1 MKKFLMGIC
10 GLAMT
15 GLFVCGLFTEV
26 KAALPCTYD
35 IINDANSQIA
45 AATAAYE
52 KAKAAEAEALAYFN
66 SVKNDPAHSQLE
78 YDMAALYYT
87 NAVNE
92 SKSRLDQINAAKTYL
107 KTITDRELFEDTF
120 AANRAALA
128 DLTKLSAAK
137 TDAEGAA
144 NIAAAAAKQ
153 VQDVERAIAGYTAE
167 LPTSPSLQAQIDA
180 LNAQLP
186 ALKADYAAKQQI
198 ANEKAALFE
207 NYTKTLNYQ
216 NYSVGFEDYQ
226 YNREIQRGNPDWK
239 GEGYDYKEYRGK

>member
-78 YDMAALYYT
+78 YDMAAL
-87 NAVNE
+87 
-92 SKSRLDQINAAKTYL
+92 
-107 KTITDRELFEDTF
+107 
-120 AANRAALA
+120 
-128 DLTKLSAAK
+128 
-137 TDAEGAA
+137 
-144 NIAAAAAKQ
+144 
-153 VQDVERAIAGYTAE
+153 
-167 LPTSPSLQAQIDA
+167 
-180 LNAQLP
+180 
-186 ALKADYAAKQQI
+186 
-198 ANEKAALFE
+198 
-207 NYTKTLNYQ
+207 
-216 NYSVGFEDYQ
+216 
-226 YNREIQRGNPDWK
+226 
-239 GEGYDYKEYRGK
+239 